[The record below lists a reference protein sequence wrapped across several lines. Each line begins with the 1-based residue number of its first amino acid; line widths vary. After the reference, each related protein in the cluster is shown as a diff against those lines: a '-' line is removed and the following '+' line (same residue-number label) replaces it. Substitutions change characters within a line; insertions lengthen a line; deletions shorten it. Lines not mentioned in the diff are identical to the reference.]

1 MITELTTVLQVQA
14 IISRENIEA
23 VKLVTNTTNY
33 YNETDKT
40 FYVTKDF
47 LSAVTGLFANTNI
60 KSVDFTKFD
69 FSKITTMRNWFNGCK
84 YLEEVK
90 FSQRVKAYN
99 LLDLS
104 CCFQETN
111 IIKLNMSNW
120 IFGQYPVTLSM
131 FVKDCWNLKSV
142 KLPNI
147 MLDDNICIFDNC
159 TNLSS
164 VTFKKLEFFEDDNIG
179 KGWFRGCKNLK
190 KIDCSCWNDNLL
202 KAIKKTQFRHLSE
215 DCVVIT
221 K

>member
-1 MITELTTVLQVQA
+1 METELTTVLQVQA
-14 IISRENIEA
+14 IISRENIED
-23 VKLVTNTTNY
+23 VKLVTSTKNY
-33 YNETDKT
+33 YNEEDKT

-120 IFGQYPVTLSM
+120 ILGKYPVTLSM
-131 FVKDCWNLKSV
+131 FVKDCFCLKSV

-159 TNLSS
+159 ENLSFIE
-164 VTFKKLEFFEDDNIG
+164 FKNIELFEDTNIG
-179 KGWFRGCKNLK
+179 KGWFRGCHNLK
-190 KIDCSCWNDNLL
+190 KIDCSCWNKNLL
-202 KAIKKTQFRHLSE
+202 KVIKKTQFRHLPS

>member
-1 MITELTTVLQVQA
+1 METELTTVLQVQTT
-14 IISRENIEA
+14 IIRENIEHLK
-23 VKLVTNTTNY
+23 VVTSIKNY
-33 YNETDKT
+33 YNEEDKT
-40 FYVTKDF
+40 FYVTTDF

-84 YLEEVK
+84 HLEEVK

-131 FVKDCWNLKSV
+131 FVKDCFCLKSV
-142 KLPNI
+142 NLPNMVI
-147 MLDDNICIFDNC
+147 DDNMYLFDNC
-159 TNLSS
+159 ENLSFIE
-164 VTFKKLEFFEDDNIG
+164 FKNIELFEDTNIG
-179 KGWFRGCKNLK
+179 KGWFRGCHNLK
-190 KIDCSCWNDNLL
+190 KIDCSCWNENLL
-202 KAIKKTQFRHLSE
+202 KVIKKTQFRHLPA
-215 DCVVIT
+215 DCIVIT

>member
-1 MITELTTVLQVQA
+1 METELTTVLQIQA
-14 IISRENIEA
+14 IIIRENIEYLK
-23 VKLVTNTTNY
+23 VVTSTKNY
-33 YNETDKT
+33 YNENNKT

-84 YLEEVK
+84 HLEEVQ

-111 IIKLNMSNW
+111 ITKLNMSNL
-120 IFGQYPVTLSM
+120 ILGKYPVTLSM
-131 FVKDCWNLKSV
+131 FVKDCFCLKSV
-142 KLPNI
+142 KLPNMVI
-147 MLDDNICIFDNC
+147 DDNMYLFDNC
-159 TNLSS
+159 ENLSFIE
-164 VTFKKLEFFEDDNIG
+164 FKNIELFEDTNIG
-179 KGWFRGCKNLK
+179 KGWFRGCHNLK
-190 KIDCSCWNDNLL
+190 KIDCSCWNENLL
-202 KAIKKTQFRHLSE
+202 KVIKKTQFRHLAD